1 MIRTVV
7 VTLLVFLL
15 GSTVEYRYNI
25 IQKLPLSTSLKKS
38 IVASDL
44 PSSQLATLLNTSVP
58 SDRQNVDFG
67 VFWQAW
73 NILEAEYNETEKIDP
88 EKMVDGAV
96 AGMVASLGDPY
107 TSYLPPEDKVRS
119 GEDLAGSF
127 FGVGIELGYVEG
139 VLAVVAPIDGTPA
152 GSADVEA
159 GDLIINVKDEAKDLD
174 ESTNGWSL
182 TKAVDNIRGPKGS
195 PVTLTLLRRSKGPEP
210 FEVVLNRGEIIVKS
224 AELKWVEQ
232 SGKKVAHIKLS
243 RFGERTLDEWD
254 AIVTDILAQK
264 SSTTGI
270 VLDMRN
276 DPGGFFDDALAIASD
291 FIPDGLIVSQKGR
304 HNNQDFKSLGTA
316 RLKGIPLVVLVNG
329 GSASASEIVAGAI
342 KDRVE
347 PAQLVG
353 QKTFGKGTVQ
363 DRRDLKNGGGIH
375 VTIARW
381 ILPSGEWIHEKG
393 IPVDIEVT
401 DNPDTENDEMLDKAI
416 EVL

>member
-25 IQKLPLSTSLKKS
+25 IQKLPLGTSLKKS
-38 IVASDL
+38 IAASDL

>member
-25 IQKLPLSTSLKKS
+25 IQKLPLGTSLKKS
-38 IVASDL
+38 IAASDL

-159 GDLIINVKDEAKDLD
+159 GDLIINVKDEANDLD

-182 TKAVDNIRGPKGS
+182 TKAVDLI
-195 PVTLTLLRRSKGPEP
+195 
-210 FEVVLNRGEIIVKS
+210 
-224 AELKWVEQ
+224 
-232 SGKKVAHIKLS
+232 
-243 RFGERTLDEWD
+243 
-254 AIVTDILAQK
+254 
-264 SSTTGI
+264 TTG
-270 VLDMRN
+270 LE
-276 DPGGFFDDALAIASD
+276 AC
-291 FIPDGLIVSQKGR
+291 
-304 HNNQDFKSLGTA
+304 
-316 RLKGIPLVVLVNG
+316 
-329 GSASASEIVAGAI
+329 
-342 KDRVE
+342 
-347 PAQLVG
+347 
-353 QKTFGKGTVQ
+353 
-363 DRRDLKNGGGIH
+363 
-375 VTIARW
+375 
-381 ILPSGEWIHEKG
+381 
-393 IPVDIEVT
+393 
-401 DNPDTENDEMLDKAI
+401 LDKAQGGEIAENLAVIYDWANREIMLARLRRDPQMLQGVINAMQPLAEAWREHAGLTNDLI
-416 EVL
+416 EAANQPMNMAGAEVRSVGSAMAA